1 MWTLT
6 KKMAREPSHTLAF
19 TIPIREPLPTQYY
32 IRCATASPATW
43 DDRQARSA
51 GYDEGRYKRHSLN
64 HCLRRPSPA
73 QPHCVHANAKNA
85 LVLTSHGASECME
98 CRTAS

>member
-32 IRCATASPATW
+32 IRCATASPAT
-43 DDRQARSA
+43 
-51 GYDEGRYKRHSLN
+51 
-64 HCLRRPSPA
+64 
-73 QPHCVHANAKNA
+73 
-85 LVLTSHGASECME
+85 
-98 CRTAS
+98 